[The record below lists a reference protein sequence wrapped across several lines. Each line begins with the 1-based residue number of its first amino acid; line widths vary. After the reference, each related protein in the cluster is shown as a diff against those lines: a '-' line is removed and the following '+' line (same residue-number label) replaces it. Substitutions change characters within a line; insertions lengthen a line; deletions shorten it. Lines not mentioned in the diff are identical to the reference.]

1 MNEEFNDFAINQL
14 NDIGMLLFGRVT
26 YEVMA
31 SFWPTDFARE
41 DDPIVAEKMNTM
53 PKIVV
58 SRTLEK
64 ANWQNT
70 RLVKEHVAE
79 EIAQLKQQPGKDIA
93 VFGSSDL
100 AVSLLEMGLLDEL
113 RIMVNPVVL
122 GSGKS
127 LFKGLHERLKLN
139 LLRTQQFQSG
149 NVLLYYEPV
158 A

>member
-1 MNEEFNDFAINQL
+1 VNEEFNDFAINQL

>member
-64 ANWQNT
+64 ADWQNT

-79 EIAQLKQQPGKDIA
+79 EISELKQQPGKDIA